1 MVSCLDS
8 ASWLEMWLVVT
19 RLFLWAGW
27 HDWCQLT
34 LGICS
39 PCFFFYNSHHWSW
52 EVWSVTD
59 MAGWVIIVPIL
70 ARSCKR
76 NLQYSQ
82 LIWKSKMEPSVAIF
96 WSFKLLL
103 FKKNYN
109 FNIGRMFI
117 FYMISSKFG
126 CKLFFMWGKNHVKT
140 QKLFFQTTSFG
151 TPFLG

>member
-1 MVSCLDS
+1 MVGNVVGSDQTLPLGWM
-8 ASWLEMWLVVT
+8 AWLVPANA
-19 RLFLWAGW
+19 RYFY
-27 HDWCQLT
+27 
-34 LGICS
+34 S
-39 PCFFFYNSHHWSW
+39 MFFFFYNSHHWSW

>member
-1 MVSCLDS
+1 
-8 ASWLEMWLVVT
+8 
-19 RLFLWAGW
+19 
-27 HDWCQLT
+27 
-34 LGICS
+34 
-39 PCFFFYNSHHWSW
+39 
-52 EVWSVTD
+52 

-82 LIWKSKMEPSVAIF
+82 LIWKSKSVAIF

-126 CKLFFMWGKNHVKT
+126 YKLFFYVRKKSCQNSKTIFSNHFFWHPLLGIIWLKGSCHSQLFSMCVGACFGKFKD
-140 QKLFFQTTSFG
+140 KFLS
-151 TPFLG
+151 TPKVFYSLKS